1 MLNIFYYYFSLTGKM
16 TLFKLFGTNLK
27 ITTKI
32 IHMTTRYKTKNY
44 NAVYTKLY
52 EINALKLVFPL
63 QQFHRKYCFHSFR
76 GDETDSD
83 SEDIEQ
89 KRDIKSTILQDN
101 NDMLAIKISECKSLQ
116 EIFDLLQNNKNKLN
130 WKNISMAIAMV
141 RELQIVYYRVCMFE
155 KNLNSYIT
163 PEYNFENILTNN
175 DFLNLIN
182 LIEEHYEFMNIQCL
196 SYSLLCLHKIGVDIN
211 STISLKLS
219 HKLQKILMITPV
231 EEIESC
237 ILSRFIVTIV
247 SHRNLLG
254 LYILKDIWPIILK
267 KMGNIYIHILTKF
280 KNNYFISFMTFI
292 ICYLR
297 IM

>member
-1 MLNIFYYYFSLTGKM
+1 MLNIFCYYFSLIGKM
-16 TLFKLFGTNLK
+16 TLFKLFGINLK

-52 EINALKLVFPL
+52 EINTLKLVFPL
-63 QQFHRKYCFHSFR
+63 QQFHRKYCFQSFR

-89 KRDIKSTILQDN
+89 KRDIKSIILQDN
-101 NDMLAIKISECKSLQ
+101 NDILAIKISECKSLQ

-141 RELQIVYYRVCMFE
+141 RELQIIYFRLCMFE

-163 PEYNFENILTNN
+163 PEYNFEKILTNN
-175 DFLNLIN
+175 DFLNLIHFM
-182 LIEEHYEFMNIQCL
+182 EEHYEFMNIQCL

-211 STISLKLS
+211 STVSLKLS

-247 SHRNLLG
+247 SHRDLLG

-267 KMGNIYIHILTKF
+267 KMGNIYIHI
-280 KNNYFISFMTFI
+280 
-292 ICYLR
+292 
-297 IM
+297 

>member
-1 MLNIFYYYFSLTGKM
+1 M

-32 IHMTTRYKTKNY
+32 IHMTTRYKIKNY
-44 NAVYTKLY
+44 NAVYTKFY

-63 QQFHRKYCFHSFR
+63 QSFHRKYCFTSFR

-89 KRDIKSTILQDN
+89 KRDIKNIILQDN
-101 NDMLAIKISECKSLQ
+101 NDILAIKISECKSLQ
-116 EIFDLLQNNKNKLN
+116 EIFDLLKNNKNKLN

-141 RELQIVYYRVCMFE
+141 RELQIIYYRVCMFE

-163 PEYNFENILTNN
+163 PEYSFENILTNN

-182 LIEEHYEFMNIQCL
+182 LMEEHYEFMNIQCL

-211 STISLKLS
+211 STVSLKLS
-219 HKLQKILMITPV
+219 HKLQKILMVTPV

-247 SHRNLLG
+247 SHRDLLG

-267 KMGNIYIHILTKF
+267 KMGNIYIYVYILTNF

-292 ICYLR
+292 ICYHR